1 MQEHHIAFETG
12 LKLPEKRFING
23 PLRDGLI
30 ASRLIENLKHLK
42 NMFPVKLADIEK
54 TPTVIEK
61 LSEFSLPCR
70 DRFTGKVG
78 DRALGKSGMALT
90 KQAIG
95 GIEEAM
101 TLQMM

>member
-54 TPTVIEK
+54 TPPVIEK
-61 LSEFSLPCR
+61 LSE
-70 DRFTGKVG
+70 
-78 DRALGKSGMALT
+78 ALSPVSRPFYGKSRR
-90 KQAIG
+90 QASW
-95 GIEEAM
+95 
-101 TLQMM
+101 